1 MPGPLSLCPRSP
13 HLLPFCP
20 CCLLFLSGIL
30 VPCDRGHLA
39 AATPRTLREAG
50 DAPTAPKPQTLS
62 SDVWTNPVRMTSGAS
77 QWLHLLWCCSWVHVT
92 YTLAWWWAVRGDGR
106 HCFLLLHRC
115 CRRCSSFPLCT
126 CLIAWLVLVQLGS
139 YARRTSSRDRSRSE
153 SVDTPD
159 PRRPWED
166 RDVSMTRRD
175 SSSGESRT
183 RTTTEDDDARSR
195 GREFLSIPTP
205 PTSRGRFMLTCRR

>member
-1 MPGPLSLCPRSP
+1 MAE
-13 HLLPFCP
+13 
-20 CCLLFLSGIL
+20 SGAHDVWGVAVAAFAL
-30 VPCDRGHLA
+30 VPFLCVHVIYTPASAVGGQGEVVSDFSLMPLLLR
-39 AATPRTLREAG
+39 TPRAFS
-50 DAPTAPKPQTLS
+50 PCIS
-62 SDVWTNPVRMTSGAS
+62 
-77 QWLHLLWCCSWVHVT
+77 
-92 YTLAWWWAVRGDGR
+92 
-106 HCFLLLHRC
+106 
-115 CRRCSSFPLCT
+115 
-126 CLIAWLVLVQLGS
+126 LISLLVQLGS

-205 PTSRGRFMLTCRR
+205 PTLQRRFILTCRR